1 MPGRH
6 LVIILDTHVLIWWV
20 NDSKQLSTTGKRAI
34 NKALKTGKEILI
46 SSISAWEIAM
56 LVKKDR
62 LTLTMDVNDWIT
74 TTAAIDGVR
83 YIPMDNT
90 VAMQSVALP
99 GEFHSDP
106 ADRMIVALA
115 RHYTVPLV
123 TADKRIL
130 AYEHVKTIW

>member
-20 NDSKQLSTTGKRAI
+20 NDSKQLSSTGKRAI
-34 NKALKTGKEILI
+34 NKALKRGEEILI
-46 SSISAWEIAM
+46 SSISAWEIIM

-62 LTLTMDVNDWIT
+62 LTLTMDVNDWIV
-74 TTAAIDGVR
+74 TTAAIEGVR
-83 YIPMDNT
+83 YIPVDNT
-90 VAMQSVALP
+90 VAMQSAVLP

-115 RHYTVPLV
+115 RHYSAPLV

>member
-1 MPGRH
+1 M
-6 LVIILDTHVLIWWV
+6 IILDTHVLVWWV
-20 NDSKQLSTTGKRAI
+20 NDSKQLSTAGKRAI
-34 NKALKTGKEILI
+34 NNELKGGKEILI
-46 SSISAWEIAM
+46 SSISAWEITM

-83 YIPMDNT
+83 YIPIDNAI
-90 VAMQSVALP
+90 AMQSVALP

-106 ADRMIVALA
+106 ADRLIVALA
-115 RHYTVPLV
+115 RHHSAPLV

-130 AYEHVKTIW
+130 KYEHVKTIW